1 MGHTALLRYGI
12 IPESCLPY
20 ISGATHAPTGEPM
33 GSAYCRQSAIAT
45 CTGRRFFARHPNPYE
60 VQSAPLT
67 LNGVPSDATQWLS
80 GERAIKIAIISYG
93 AVVSTMRVYSD
104 FLGYLTGVY
113 QRRSAD
119 FQGRTAVQLIGWG
132 VEPSSG
138 APYWLAESNWGQK
151 WGESQ
156 YFKACSVRDCW
167 GEFCPPDNLNPTCS
181 DSAAWADTQG
191 YNCAWYTKNDP
202 GCTLYVDQGQRSNC
216 AQSCKTCPPLPLPA
230 GEICGFFRIQR
241 GNNHCGIEEPA
252 AHTFAQVYSSSTE
265 FGSSSPAGCADK
277 PAWNDGYGRGCDWYA
292 ARQCR
297 SLPDVGQLFNCPV
310 TCGTCS
316 VPSRVQGAYKGWRQ
330 RTSNSARRLLQAG
343 LITTLLPLVTL

>member
-1 MGHTALLRYGI
+1 
-12 IPESCLPY
+12 
-20 ISGATHAPTGEPM
+20 M

-60 VQSAPLT
+60 VQSAPLI

-80 GERAIKIAIISYG
+80 GERAISIAIISYG

-167 GEFCPPDNLNPTCS
+167 GEFCPPDNMNPTCS

-191 YNCAWYTKNDP
+191 YK
-202 GCTLYVDQGQRSNC
+202 
-216 AQSCKTCPPLPLPA
+216 
-230 GEICGFFRIQR
+230 
-241 GNNHCGIEEPA
+241 
-252 AHTFAQVYSSSTE
+252 
-265 FGSSSPAGCADK
+265 
-277 PAWNDGYGRGCDWYA
+277 A
-292 ARQCR
+292 ARLVRHCHCQQGRSAVFSASSAATTIAALRSWPLTLLRKCTHPPR
-297 SLPDVGQLFNCPV
+297 SLAQPAQLA
-310 TCGTCS
+310 
-316 VPSRVQGAYKGWRQ
+316 VP
-330 RTSNSARRLLQAG
+330 TRLLGMMATGVDATGMQRDSAAACPMSASCSTAPLLVALAAYRRECSEPIRAGVSAQAIRRDG
-343 LITTLLPLVTL
+343 CCRRA